1 MYISHTQ
8 KISSGLRNV
17 FFKLDSVSWT
27 CNFSGKHL
35 RLFHFIQRNFKK
47 MHICIHT
54 HIYVHLTLPLTNL
67 LIKSQYLW
75 SHLFSFF
82 SNICCQIV
90 THHLCFYI
98 GSFNEQVF
106 KKEQQAK
113 RKWLLWLKSW
123 RKAHLLY
130 FVAFGCQQLKYHQKS
145 GRRNMGWSL
154 FAHNWQK
161 DFWAFPKFQLKN
173 KNKYY
178 VIFFRSHLFVHQ

>member
-8 KISSGLRNV
+8 KNV
-17 FFKLDSVSWT
+17 FRSEECFFQIRFCQLDLQLLRETPKAISV
-27 CNFSGKHL
+27 
-35 RLFHFIQRNFKK
+35 IQRNFKK

-75 SHLFSFF
+75 SHFFSFF

-90 THHLCFYI
+90 THHLYFYI

-161 DFWAFPKFQLKN
+161 DFWAFPKFLLKN
-173 KNKYY
+173 KNKYF